1 MAANAHSY
9 LNSSG
14 STSTSFGAAPIPFRR
29 RQSSDPAPPLSSLF
43 AMSSLNSQQ
52 QSSPASIASD
62 ESSPP
67 SLLFSST
74 SASPSS
80 SISSSPS
87 LDGSKR
93 SLPFPPPFSLDAG
106 SPGSG
111 LKPSPTQMAV
121 YASNIIRNE
130 AYALLALAARLAPA
144 AHPLHDE
151 DGAYFGHTASA
162 APAPS
167 SSSSSSDEGGEGSQT
182 GELLPPDLDEPVS
195 GGRSS
200 DDVLVESRTNIAFRQ
215 VVDLCQAMPPHGKI
229 LVTGVGKSGIAARK
243 MVATFC
249 SLGIQA
255 AFLHP
260 LEALHGDL
268 GVVCPC
274 SPSAPCDTLLM
285 ISHSGATAELMRLL
299 PIVRPRVRSLIAV
312 TRDADS
318 VLARSCHGWMDAGT
332 GVYPTGMPKGTT
344 DEADS
349 ALPAPTSS
357 VVSAL
362 AIGDALALTLSRLK
376 IGWDADGKERR
387 LQFFHCHPGG
397 QLGLQ
402 LGREGRGVE
411 VPSTSPIA
419 APSCPPAPVP
429 ASVTA

>member
-1 MAANAHSY
+1 MAAHAHSY
-9 LNSSG
+9 LTSSP
-14 STSTSFGAAPIPFRR
+14 AQPFALRR
-29 RQSSDPAPPLSSLF
+29 RQSSDPAPPLPSLF
-43 AMSSLNSQQ
+43 AMSALSQ
-52 QSSPASIASD
+52 QSSTSPGSSSASD

-74 SASPSS
+74 SASPASS
-80 SISSSPS
+80 LSSSPS
-87 LDGSKR
+87 LDPKR
-93 SLPFPPPFSLDAG
+93 SSLPFPPPFSLDAG
-106 SPGSG
+106 QPTSAAQS
-111 LKPSPTQMAV
+111 KPSPTQVAV

-162 APAPS
+162 SPS
-167 SSSSSSDEGGEGSQT
+167 SSSSSSDDSGEGSQT
-182 GELLPPDLDEPVS
+182 GELMPPDLDEPVS
-195 GGRSS
+195 GGTRR
-200 DDVLVESRTNIAFRQ
+200 DDVLVESRTNVAFRQ
-215 VVDLCQAMPPHGKI
+215 CVDLCTSMPGHGKI

-249 SLGIQA
+249 SLGPSSLGPGIISLCTQLTCLIPTGVQA
-255 AFLHP
+255 VFLHP

-274 SPSAPCDTLLM
+274 SPSSPCDTLLM

-312 TRDADS
+312 TRDPDS
-318 VLARSCHGWMDAGT
+318 VLARSCHGWLDAGT
-332 GVYPTGMPKGTT
+332 GVYPAGMPKGTT

-397 QLGLQ
+397 QLGIQVRLLALIQ
-402 LGREGRGVE
+402 NRL
-411 VPSTSPIA
+411 
-419 APSCPPAPVP
+419 
-429 ASVTA
+429 